1 MSGIAKML
9 LEKGYRITGSDLKEN
24 GFTDRLKELGATI
37 YVGHRADNLGTPDLV
52 VVSSAIHEG
61 NPELALAR
69 SRGIPVVHRM
79 DALLMAV
86 EGKRL
91 IAVAGAH
98 GKTTTTSMIAWTLVE
113 AGADPTF
120 LVAGEFGG
128 RGNERSGNGDYAV
141 FETDE
146 SDGSFL
152 KVRADIAVATNVDND
167 HLEHWGT
174 VDAIKGAFYRYLDSV
189 RPGGVPLACSD
200 DPCLREYAAGRP
212 NVQTYATGRTATWEA
227 RDFRANGWGSA
238 CRVLRDGADVAFL
251 ELSVPGLHNV
261 QNALGALAAS
271 CAAGLSPEDAAK
283 HLSRFGGAKRRL
295 ERIAEIDGVLLLDEF
310 AHHPR
315 EIAAS
320 LCAVRTTLPGRAILV
335 VFQPHRF
342 SRTRLLAKEIS
353 ESLSGADR
361 IIVTGIYAG
370 PGEEPEAGVSSSL
383 VTLALS
389 SLGHEK
395 VTLVEEKEE
404 AAKLAASL
412 ARPGDVIVT
421 VGAGDVWKTHGT
433 IIKTLENRRSNR

>member
-1 MSGIAKML
+1 
-9 LEKGYRITGSDLKEN
+9 
-24 GFTDRLKELGATI
+24 
-37 YVGHRADNLGTPDLV
+37 
-52 VVSSAIHEG
+52 
-61 NPELALAR
+61 
-69 SRGIPVVHRM
+69 
-79 DALLMAV
+79 
-86 EGKRL
+86 
-91 IAVAGAH
+91 
-98 GKTTTTSMIAWTLVE
+98 
-113 AGADPTF
+113 
-120 LVAGEFGG
+120 
-128 RGNERSGNGDYAV
+128 
-141 FETDE
+141 
-146 SDGSFL
+146 
-152 KVRADIAVATNVDND
+152 
-167 HLEHWGT
+167 
-174 VDAIKGAFYRYLDSV
+174 
-189 RPGGVPLACSD
+189 
-200 DPCLREYAAGRP
+200 
-212 NVQTYATGRTATWEA
+212 
-227 RDFRANGWGSA
+227 
-238 CRVLRDGADVAFL
+238 
-251 ELSVPGLHNV
+251 
-261 QNALGALAAS
+261 
-271 CAAGLSPEDAAK
+271 
-283 HLSRFGGAKRRL
+283 
-295 ERIAEIDGVLLLDEF
+295 VLLLDKF